1 MNASLDTNVI
11 IHLLEAN
18 QEEILF
24 SRFNKLYVHEFIRS
38 IELQRHASENILKR
52 FDDYVKDKKFK
63 LISSEDMKKLGV
75 KTIFEEYIKENKLLY
90 DPQDFGE
97 AYAIALAET
106 LGLVSVVSD
115 DIKKGGPHYL
125 LLHTTNGNI
134 IPLAFYELLLLDFL
148 EGKINEDEFIYKFN
162 IINDTLKI
170 PMNLKRK
177 VREFIDRFN
186 KSSSYDRDKKFI
198 NSLLKHTKTSF
209 NYRIRI
215 LINKI
220 NSTKI

>member
-24 SRFNKLYVHEFIRS
+24 NRFDELYVHEFIRN
-38 IELQRHASENILKR
+38 IELQKHASEDILKR
-52 FDDYVKDKKFK
+52 FDGYVKNKKFK
-63 LISSEDMKKLGV
+63 IISSENIKELGV
-75 KTIFEEYIKENKLLY
+75 KRIFEEHIKENKLLY

-115 DIKKGGPHYL
+115 DIKKGGPHYY
-125 LLHTTNGNI
+125 LLHTTNGSI

-148 EGKINEDEFIYKFN
+148 EEKINEDEFINKFN
-162 IINDTLKI
+162 IINDTFKA
-170 PMNLKRK
+170 PMNIKRK
-177 VREFIDRFN
+177 IREFIDRFN
-186 KSSSYDRDKKFI
+186 QPLSYDRDKRFI
-198 NSLLKHTKTSF
+198 DHLLKHTKTSF
-209 NYRIRI
+209 TYRIRL
-215 LINKI
+215 LIKKI
-220 NSTKI
+220 